1 MNNCVLPGAML
12 DPLLL
17 QPNSGWDCLH
27 RSAGAIVT
35 KNLLV
40 NPGGAAA
47 QTYNIFKVTGTVEVV
62 SLYGIFIDV
71 TNVVTVTVVSYDLND
86 AVNTV
91 VLTAAAGVNCSTA
104 ALGSLVGKTG
114 LAAVAA
120 TFLNA
125 SQIRMNELAL
135 STQFQGFI
143 VTAKSAVATNYIR
156 FKVTTDVNTNCRL
169 LFYANWI
176 ARSSTSALVAA

>member
-1 MNNCVLPGAML
+1 MRQCALAAPMPVPAG
-12 DPLLL
+12 L
-17 QPNSGWDCLH
+17 QSNSGWDCLH
-27 RSAGAIVT
+27 RMGGVLT
-35 KNLLV
+35 QKNLLV

-47 QTYNIFKVTGTVEVV
+47 QTYNLFTFTSTIELV

-71 TNVVTVTVVSYDLND
+71 TNVVTASVVSFDVND

-91 VLTAAAGVNCSTA
+91 VLTAAAGVNCSAA
-104 ALGSLVGKTG
+104 ALGSFVGKTG

-135 STQFQGFI
+135 STQFQGC
-143 VTAKSAVATNYIR
+143 VLTAKQAVATNYIR

-169 LFYANWI
+169 MFYANWI
-176 ARSSTSALVAA
+176 ARYPTATLVAA